1 MFHKP
6 YKYVSLIFKYF
17 FFIFFFFNFF
27 FLFFF
32 FFFRLSSN
40 TYFIDF
46 FFSLHLLNKMSNGN
60 EEEKE
65 YDIIETQNSFQ
76 NVVDCQFITIMNDLI
91 IIRNLTDIISG
102 ELTLYVLILLGT
114 LIL

>member
-1 MFHKP
+1 MKKKGKIFH
-6 YKYVSLIFKYF
+6 S
-17 FFIFFFFNFF
+17 FFFFLNF
-27 FLFFF
+27 LKKCIFFF
-32 FFFRLSSN
+32 FFF
-40 TYFIDF
+40 YF

-76 NVVDCQFITIMNDLI
+76 NVVDRQSITIMNDSI
-91 IIRNLTDIISG
+91 TIRNLTDIISG
-102 ELTLYVLILLGT
+102 ELTPYVLILLGT

>member
-1 MFHKP
+1 MK
-6 YKYVSLIFKYF
+6 KKKKKKKKKKIT
-17 FFIFFFFNFF
+17 
-27 FLFFF
+27 FLFFL
-32 FFFRLSSN
+32 FRLSSN

-60 EEEKE
+60 EKEKE

-76 NVVDCQFITIMNDLI
+76 NVVNRQSITIMNDSI
-91 IIRNLTDIISG
+91 TIRNLTDIISD
-102 ELTLYVLILLGT
+102 ELTPYVLILLGT

>member
-1 MFHKP
+1 MK
-6 YKYVSLIFKYF
+6 KKKKIFNS
-17 FFIFFFFNFF
+17 FFFFLNFF
-27 FLFFF
+27 KKFILFIFF

-40 TYFIDF
+40 TYFIEF
-46 FFSLHLLNKMSNGN
+46 FFSLHLLNKMNNGN
-60 EEEKE
+60 EKEKE

-76 NVVDCQFITIMNDLI
+76 NVVDRQSITIINDSI

-102 ELTLYVLILLGT
+102 ELTLYVLILLGM